1 MRFVSPGATSSRHGD
16 ARVEIRRI
24 EGRAGDI
31 MQAARGLFEHRG
43 VGPTTVKDIAS
54 EAGITRELF
63 YYYYSGKRD
72 VVDAVLDDY
81 VADIV
86 ESVAVWDE
94 TRHFGDTSASL
105 RECIATL
112 RRTLYD
118 ANGPRPMIAV
128 LEELGVRD
136 AFDVRAVRE
145 TANFICEKVVSEYE
159 RYHDIKIDLVYETMC
174 VMIFGLVG
182 LLKVDLS
189 ISDEALM
196 KVVEQTFRLDM
207 RPLPCCEREDW
218 IASDGTGATL
228 GRFLGPVRETHENMT
243 ARGPWGRGLCY
254 HGQVNRNQRIHER
267 LEDAAWQNT

>member
-1 MRFVSPGATSSRHGD
+1 MRFVSPKAMSKRQAE
-16 ARVEIRRI
+16 ARAEVRRI

-31 MQAARGLFEHRG
+31 MQAARSLFERRG

-72 VVDAVLDDY
+72 VIDAVLDDY

-86 ESVAVWDE
+86 ESVAVWNE
-94 TRHFGDTSASL
+94 MRHFGDTSSAL
-105 RECIATL
+105 RECVATL

-118 ANGPRPMIAV
+118 ANGPRPMITV

-182 LLKVDLS
+182 LLKVDPT
-189 ISDEALM
+189 ISDEVLM

-207 RPLPCCEREDW
+207 KPLPRPEDV
-218 IASDGTGATL
+218 D
-228 GRFLGPVRETHENMT
+228 
-243 ARGPWGRGLCY
+243 
-254 HGQVNRNQRIHER
+254 
-267 LEDAAWQNT
+267 

>member
-1 MRFVSPGATSSRHGD
+1 MRFVSPKATSKRQAE
-16 ARVEIRRI
+16 ARADVRRI

-31 MQAARGLFEHRG
+31 MQAARSLFERRG

-72 VVDAVLDDY
+72 VIDAVLDDY

-86 ESVAVWDE
+86 ESVAVWNE
-94 TRHFGDTSASL
+94 MRHFGDTSSAL
-105 RECIATL
+105 RECVATL

-159 RYHDIKIDLVYETMC
+159 RYHDIKIDLVYETVC

-182 LLKVDLS
+182 LLKVNPT

-207 RPLPCCEREDW
+207 KPLP
-218 IASDGTGATL
+218 G
-228 GRFLGPVRETHENMT
+228 HEN
-243 ARGPWGRGLCY
+243 AS
-254 HGQVNRNQRIHER
+254 
-267 LEDAAWQNT
+267 

>member
-1 MRFVSPGATSSRHGD
+1 MRFVSSDAASSRHGD
-16 ARVEIRRI
+16 ARAEIRRI

-31 MQAARGLFEHRG
+31 MQAARSLFEHRG

-72 VVDAVLDDY
+72 VIDAVLDDY

-86 ESVAVWDE
+86 ESVAVWNE

-118 ANGPRPMIAV
+118 ANGPRPMIAA

-182 LLKVDLS
+182 LLKVAPS
-189 ISDEALM
+189 ISDEVLM
-196 KVVEQTFRLDM
+196 KVVEQTFRLDT
-207 RPLPCCEREDW
+207 RPLPCCEKKD
-218 IASDGTGATL
+218 
-228 GRFLGPVRETHENMT
+228 
-243 ARGPWGRGLCY
+243 
-254 HGQVNRNQRIHER
+254 
-267 LEDAAWQNT
+267 